1 LQNQLTLKNKH
12 LSETQVLCLYIKKMK
27 NITTSIQNINWQAV
41 TDSMN
46 DNGYAIIP
54 GLIGDADCGNLIDNY
69 SDSSL
74 YRKTVVMERY
84 RYGLG
89 EYRYFNY
96 PLPPLVQ
103 EIRESV
109 YPNLTPIANNWMRA
123 LNIQTTFPGTFAELQ
138 GLCHANNQVKPTA
151 LILKYGAG
159 GFNTL
164 HQDLYGD
171 VYFPM
176 QLVLFLT
183 EPDEDYTGGEFVLT
197 EQVPRAQS
205 KVIVLRPRKG
215 DVLLFTTN
223 FRPVKGTKGYY
234 RVNMKHGVS
243 QLHSGERY
251 TLGVIFHDALS

>member
-1 LQNQLTLKNKH
+1 MT
-12 LSETQVLCLYIKKMK
+12 TIKQ
-27 NITTSIQNINWQAV
+27 SIQNINWPAV

-46 DNGYAIIP
+46 DNGYALIR
-54 GLIGDADCGNLIDNY
+54 GLISDEECSNLIANY
-69 SDSSL
+69 SNNSL
-74 YRKTVVMERY
+74 YRKTVIMERY

-103 EIRESV
+103 QIREAV
-109 YPNLTPIANNWMRA
+109 YPQLAPIANSWMTA
-123 LNIQTTFPGTFAELQ
+123 LNIQTTFPDTFAELQ
-138 GLCHANNQVKPTA
+138 QLCHSNNQVKPTA
-151 LILKYGAG
+151 LILKYGKG

-176 QLVLFLT
+176 QLVIFLS
-183 EPDEDYTGGEFVLT
+183 EPDSDYTGGEFVLT
-197 EQVPRAQS
+197 EQIPRAQS
-205 KVIVLRPRKG
+205 KAIVLKPRKG
-215 DVLLFTTN
+215 DVLIFTTN

-243 QLHSGERY
+243 QLQSGERY